1 MSKTVTNFFK
11 IIKNTNIP
19 SACKMISYD
28 VQSLFNNVLLDK
40 TTKIIIRKIYQEYV
54 MIFRFSALYPYLLD
68 DIEFPFYLRPIFRL
82 LPCKIDTMKKNPIK
96 TLQTRWKT
104 IQKQVRQKKEVLCEI
119 QQFMV

>member
-19 SACKMISYD
+19 IGCKMISFD
-28 VQSLFNNVLLDK
+28 VQSLFTNVLLDK
-40 TTKIIIRKIYQEYV
+40 TIKIILRKIYQEYL

-82 LPCKIDTMKKNPIK
+82 LPCKIGTMKKTPIK

-104 IQKQVRQKKEVLCEI
+104 IQKQLRQKKEVLCEI
-119 QQFMV
+119 QQFVV